1 MSIAAQPVETFRHQ
15 AAFYDGLDDMV
26 EQVAP
31 FLQCGVDSG
40 QPVLVAELPDRVAA
54 LRDALG
60 ADADSVA
67 FVDMEML
74 GRNPARI
81 IGAWREFVTEH
92 PEGTSLRGV
101 GEPVWASRREVE
113 LEECRLHEALL
124 NVAFDHGPAWDLLCP
139 YDAAKLPAAV
149 LEDAM
154 RTHPVIGPDRA
165 HDDHA
170 TYGGHPGARALF
182 SRALSEPPPEAQQ
195 ILFDED
201 DLGGLRGVVSRLGE
215 HAGVPAVVV
224 EDLVLATHEV
234 AVNSVRHGGGAGVLR
249 SWRALDSFVLEVGD
263 DGVIEDMLV
272 GREPVVDVSE
282 TGRGVWLANQLCDLV
297 QVRSSAL
304 GTTVRIHTWL

>member
-1 MSIAAQPVETFRHQ
+1 
-15 AAFYDGLDDMV
+15 
-26 EQVAP
+26 
-31 FLQCGVDSG
+31 
-40 QPVLVAELPDRVAA
+40 
-54 LRDALG
+54 
-60 ADADSVA
+60 
-67 FVDMEML
+67 
-74 GRNPARI
+74 
-81 IGAWREFVTEH
+81 
-92 PEGTSLRGV
+92 
-101 GEPVWASRREVE
+101 VWASRREVE

-215 HAGVPAVVV
+215 HAGVPAAVV

-297 QVRSSAL
+297 QVRSSAR